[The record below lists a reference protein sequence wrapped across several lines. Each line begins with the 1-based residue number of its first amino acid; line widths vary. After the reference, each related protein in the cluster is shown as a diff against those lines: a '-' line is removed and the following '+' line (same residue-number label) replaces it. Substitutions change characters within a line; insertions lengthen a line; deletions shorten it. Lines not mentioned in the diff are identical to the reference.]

1 MKTFRIFTVVPVG
14 LTMSLFLTQSSF
26 AQPPQ
31 PPTTKIKNP
40 LDIDPITLTGISGG
54 QAKTDC
60 GYTSTT
66 PSQVIEV
73 TEPLPYLQLTVEA
86 EVQPTLLVEGP
97 GGRFCVLSND
107 DIANKPKHSGYWTVG
122 KYSVYVG
129 ELSKQKYNYTISIS
143 QHQK

>member
-14 LTMSLFLTQSSF
+14 LTMSLLLTQSSF

-86 EVQPTLLVEGP
+86 EGQPTLLVEGP

-122 KYSVYVG
+122 KYAVYVG
-129 ELSKQKYNYTISIS
+129 ELSKQKYNYTLSIS